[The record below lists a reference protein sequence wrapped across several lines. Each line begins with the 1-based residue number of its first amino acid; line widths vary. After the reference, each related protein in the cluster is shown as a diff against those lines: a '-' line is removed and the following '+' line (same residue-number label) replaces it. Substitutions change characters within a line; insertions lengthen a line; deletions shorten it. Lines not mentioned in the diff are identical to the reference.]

1 MDGIPVVLMEAMSQS
16 VPVIS
21 TRISGIPEL
30 IIHDHTGLLA
40 QPGDSKDLAI
50 QIDKLLGSAELRAS
64 LVKNAAEHVKNEF
77 GRNVNLGRLLSY
89 FPKDMQQ
96 LASPSTWVN

>member
-40 QPGDSKDLAI
+40 KPDDCQDLAI
-50 QIDKLLGSAELRAS
+50 QIDRLMESAELRER
-64 LVKNAAEHVKNEF
+64 LVSEAAEHVKQEF
-77 GRNVNLGRLLSY
+77 GRNVNLRRLLKY

-96 LASPSTWVN
+96 VASL